1 MESTRLF
8 GLIVVSGITNKTHL
22 DSISLASFFC
32 ELCVCWCSCAFQ
44 TPEAWNMNDE
54 YRSLCYMRP
63 LAIWAIQWALTTPMQ
78 NFGGAKQNLV
88 VGDEEESDLLLR
100 QDNGFK
106 EVARYVKIAKS
117 SEHRSRLQETYEA
130 ILKTLHL

>member
-1 MESTRLF
+1 
-8 GLIVVSGITNKTHL
+8 
-22 DSISLASFFC
+22 
-32 ELCVCWCSCAFQ
+32 
-44 TPEAWNMNDE
+44 
-54 YRSLCYMRP
+54 
-63 LAIWAIQWALTTPMQ
+63 MQ

-88 VGDEEESDLLLR
+88 VGDEEESDLLSR